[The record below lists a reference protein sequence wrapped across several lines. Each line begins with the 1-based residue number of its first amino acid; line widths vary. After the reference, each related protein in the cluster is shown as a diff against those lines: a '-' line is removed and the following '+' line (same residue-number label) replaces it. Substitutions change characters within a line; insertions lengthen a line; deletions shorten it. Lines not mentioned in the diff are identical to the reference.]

1 MKFKKNLGRSVFAL
15 LLVLLFGF
23 SSITAFSME
32 RSEDWNETEIN
43 SPVLYEMKGDT
54 AEETEPDSTGAGNA
68 DICEKRIVET
78 KEMTFKKIFVGL
90 KEIPQN
96 FSIQWE
102 VICDSPTEGILAACE
117 TLTLDNAEKVEV
129 NTGTVTWK
137 VPYFYNKGESSRI
150 TITENC
156 DVDGYIY
163 SAEPSSGKADGN
175 VITLAVG
182 SIASGVTRFVTNTYK
197 EDDSKEIALEKI
209 RTSKLGTS
217 GKPAQA
223 GDVITWD
230 IRISNISRYSACRVT
245 LTDTA
250 MEDVILEY
258 EGRTGTG
265 RLEVEVPA
273 RETITVKASHI
284 LTKDDYEKAKQNVL
298 ERVYNVVSGEGDGV
312 ERHTAMDDGTEMA
325 VPELTVNKEAQ
336 RKIVEAG
343 ETVVYTV
350 TVTNKSRLDAR
361 KVTVTDYL
369 PKGLVLMMAEL
380 NNEKIEPKDGVYQI
394 GKIEAGSEAILKL
407 TVRIDRDFE
416 ADEVTNTVMVDF
428 ENCEGEKPSDS
439 ETIIVLE
446 PAGGSQ
452 DGNRTPEPDNTEHPD
467 ERNCTVIWVSGY
479 DDTIY
484 QTEENLEREEIPK
497 KHPADPIREG
507 FAFVGWD
514 IGEPDEKGNI
524 IVTAQ
529 WRESVVPEAT
539 PTPEPTAEPTP
550 EPTTEPEATPTPE
563 PTAEPTPEPTAE
575 PTPEPTAEPTPEP
588 TPERQ
593 SAIPL
598 TPVWTI
604 PPAETILPVKA
615 QIVPVEPT
623 VSDMPA
629 AEKQPVESAIL
640 YEEPVSMP
648 APAEESE
655 SSDIGDRNIPL
666 AGRESG
672 SPAWALLNLILT
684 ILTAIISLA
693 LLISYFTRE
702 GKGDEEKALK
712 NEEKALKNGE
722 EADEHENDLKRHGLI
737 RILSILP
744 VILAVITFIWK
755 ENMRNPLIFIDRWTI
770 LMLLYMVINITLAVF
785 AVKKREEKEEMQEEK
800 V

>member
-23 SSITAFSME
+23 SSMTAFSME

-102 VICDSPTEGILAACE
+102 VICDSPTEGMLAACE

-182 SIASGVTRFVTNTYK
+182 SIASGVTRFVTNIYK

-284 LTKDDYEKAKQNVL
+284 LTKDDYDKAKQNVL

-497 KHPADPIREG
+497 KHPADPIRDG

-529 WRESVVPEAT
+529 WQEIVVPEAT

-550 EPTTEPEATPTPE
+550 EPTTEPEATPTPK
-563 PTAEPTPEPTAE
+563 PTAEPTPK
-575 PTPEPTAEPTPEP
+575 PTAEPTPEP

-712 NEEKALKNGE
+712 NGE

-744 VILAVITFIWK
+744 VILAVITFILT
-755 ENMRNPLIFIDRWTI
+755 ENMRNPMIFIDRWTI